1 MVIVLEAQMAVTPAG
16 RPVAVPMPDAPVV
29 TCVIFVK
36 EVWTHKDGME
46 EATLTV
52 FPDVTVI
59 LPVALTLS
67 QPPVKGMI

>member
-1 MVIVLEAQMAVTPAG
+1 MPI
-16 RPVAVPMPDAPVV
+16 PVAPVV
-29 TCVIFVK
+29 TCVISVR

-52 FPDVTVI
+52 FPGVTVI

-67 QPPVKGMI
+67 QPPVTGMI